1 MKTVQENRRL
11 VRQGNFP
18 TSGFNFMVSGKT
30 FDVMSSSIYT
40 HKERAV
46 LREVACNAA
55 DAHEKAGIPDKKIKV
70 NIPTLIDPKC
80 SVRDYG
86 QGLADHEIRG
96 QLACPNCDHTEP
108 PNSAASFCHICSS
121 DLEYQPGIYNT
132 YFLSTKED
140 EENSTGCLGLGTK
153 SPFCVTDSFTVESY
167 QNGKV
172 STYKC
177 YTNENKEPDV
187 ALLTVLNTDEPDGL
201 KVSFEPDSTKRW
213 KYEDEA
219 VNVFKWF
226 KNIPDVNDQ
235 TINQR
240 IEHKKAS
247 YIIKGENYG
256 FTGKTGT
263 TYAVMGNVAYEI
275 PSEYIYLEGYIEF
288 PLADKDGY
296 APLAF
301 NPGREQLS
309 IDDRTEASL
318 NKYVSKVKNSLGY
331 DMFKSIRSLPT
342 KFERAQKLEKMKVG
356 IFGDLSREVQER
368 LNFFKAPQMEVL
380 YYSKS
385 DGRAT
390 SEFFPIGDTADK
402 MRYFRVGE
410 DQSVRGYTMRIKEWV
425 GERRLNKAILLTP
438 SQIKA
443 IEIPDHLLENLD
455 DLPKLDTTNSSYAR
469 QTERIFTFKYQ
480 GWHCNSGLDRRDNWT
495 EEDVDLND
503 GHERIYVSIKSYEP
517 DRNFYSCRDLSD
529 HIKKMEH
536 LLGREII
543 VYGVKKALTKQK
555 QFKGSSFIEYSEWAK
570 KKIEDN
576 LPSVYYKQSK
586 GTSLNNLIAKI
597 SYNVDNE
604 LFTEFAMYLDEI
616 KNQIDFSL
624 IVKFDSDIEFDYTI
638 DNLYDEII
646 EKYPLI
652 NMISLSYHN
661 TQLDEICNY
670 IRMVDNEKVS

>member
-1 MKTVQENRRL
+1 MKTAQQNRRL

-18 TSGFNFMVSGKT
+18 TSGFNFMVNGKA
-30 FDVMSSSIYT
+30 FDVMSSTIYT

-46 LREVACNAA
+46 IREVTCNAV
-55 DAHEKAGIPDKKIKV
+55 DAHESAGIADKKVKV
-70 NIPTLIDPKC
+70 KIPTYIDPKF
-80 SVRDYG
+80 SVRDFG
-86 QGLADHEIRG
+86 DGLADHEVRG
-96 QLACPNCDHTEP
+96 QLACTNCEHTEP

-121 DLEYQPGIYNT
+121 DLEYEPGIYNT
-132 YFLSTKED
+132 YFYSTKEED
-140 EENSTGCLGLGTK
+140 EKSTGCLGLGTK
-153 SPFCVTDSFTVESY
+153 SPFSVVDSFTVESY
-167 QNGKV
+167 QNGQV

-177 YTNENKEPDV
+177 YINENKEPDV
-187 ALLTVLNTDEPDGL
+187 SLLTTMETDEPNGL
-201 KVSFEPDSTKRW
+201 KVSFEAPSK
-213 KYEDEA
+213 KLYKFEDEA
-219 VNVFKWF
+219 INVLQWF
-226 KNIPDVNDQ
+226 KNVPEVNDQ
-235 TINQR
+235 NVIQK

-247 YIIKGENYG
+247 YVIKGDEYG
-256 FTGKTGT
+256 FTGNTGT

-288 PLADKDGY
+288 PLAGKDGI
-296 APLAF
+296 APLSF
-301 NPGREQLS
+301 GPGREQLS
-309 IDDRTEASL
+309 IDDHTENNL
-318 NKYVSKVKNSLGY
+318 KKRIQRVKSELGY
-331 DMFKSIRSLPT
+331 DMFKTIRSLPT
-342 KFERAQKLEKMKVG
+342 KFERAQKLEQMKVG
-356 IFGDLSREVQER
+356 IFGDLDRETQSR
-368 LNFFKAPQMEVL
+368 LNFFKAPKMEVL
-380 YYSKS
+380 YYSKN

-390 SEFFPIGDTADK
+390 SEFFPIGSLADK

-410 DQSVRGYTMRIKEWV
+410 DKSIRGYTMRIKDWV
-425 GERRLNKAILLTP
+425 SGGRWNKVILLTP
-438 SQIKA
+438 SQIKVM
-443 IEIPDHLLENLD
+443 EVPDHLLEDLD

-469 QTERIFTFKYQ
+469 QTERVFTFKYQ
-480 GWHCNSGLDRRDNWT
+480 GWGCDSGVDRRRNWFQ
-495 EEDVDLND
+495 EDIDLND

-517 DRNFYSCRDLSD
+517 DRNFYSCRNLSD
-529 HIKKMEH
+529 HIKKMER
-536 LLGREII
+536 LLDREII

-616 KNQIDFSL
+616 KNQIDSSL

-652 NMISLSYHN
+652 NMISSSYHN